1 MEKKTKDKATSPLRS
16 VEEELAFLRKM
27 FGELISSYSLRIEAE
42 IVRITESVAAEGKK
56 KLSTSRARDARD
68 MLVLLRNLGIK
79 PEKGRRR
86 DLKKIDAALEELRYI
101 ADRW

>member
-1 MEKKTKDKATSPLRS
+1 MEKKAKDKSASPLKS
-16 VEEELAFLRKM
+16 VEEELVFLRKM
-27 FGELISSYSLRIEAE
+27 FSELIGAYSLRLEAE
-42 IVRITESVAAEGKK
+42 ILRITESVVAEGKK
-56 KLSTSRARDARD
+56 KISTSRARDARD

-86 DLKKIDAALEELRYI
+86 DLKKIDSALEELRYI

>member
-1 MEKKTKDKATSPLRS
+1 MQ
-16 VEEELAFLRKM
+16 
-27 FGELISSYSLRIEAE
+27 
-42 IVRITESVAAEGKK
+42 ITESVAAEGRK
-56 KLSTSRARDARD
+56 KLTTSRAREARD

-86 DLKKIDAALEELRYI
+86 DFKKIDSALEELRYI